1 MSISFPVTMPMYI
14 ETIREFLP
22 QRYPFLMVDRVL
34 SVEPGKSIVAI
45 KNVTVN
51 EEFFQGHFPGMP
63 VMPGVLMLEAMAQ
76 VSGILGFVTEEK
88 LPSDGFIYLFAGV
101 DKLRFKRRVVPG
113 DTLIITASII
123 TSKQKIYKFAC
134 QVHVADELAAS
145 AEIMVIEQNTEIAK

>member
-1 MSISFPVTMPMYI
+1 MSINFPVTMPMYI

-51 EEFFQGHFPGMP
+51 EEFFEGHFPGMS

-76 VSGILGFVTEEK
+76 VSGILGFITENK
-88 LPSDGFIYLFAGV
+88 LPADGFIYLFAGV
-101 DKLRFKRRVVPG
+101 DKLRFKRRVIPG
-113 DTLIITASII
+113 DTLTISAEIITA
-123 TSKQKIYKFAC
+123 KQKIYKFAC
-134 QVHVADELAAS
+134 QVKVGDELAAS
-145 AEIMVIEQNTEIAK
+145 AEIMVIEQKTEIAK

>member
-1 MSISFPVTMPMYI
+1 MSITFPVAMPMYV

-51 EEFFQGHFPGMP
+51 EEFFEGHFPGMP

-76 VSGILGFVTEEK
+76 VSGILGFMTEKK
-88 LPSDGFIYLFAGV
+88 LPADGFIYLFAGV
-101 DKLRFKRRVVPG
+101 DKLRFKRRVIPG
-113 DTLIITASII
+113 DTLTITSEIITA
-123 TSKQKIYKFAC
+123 KQKIYKFAC
-134 QVHVADELAAS
+134 QVKVGDELAAS
-145 AEIMVIEQNTEIAK
+145 AEIMVVEQQTEIAR

>member
-1 MSISFPVTMPMYI
+1 MSVTFPVAMPMYV

-51 EEFFQGHFPGMP
+51 EEFFDGHFPGMP

-76 VSGILGFVTEEK
+76 VSGILGFITEEK
-88 LPSDGFIYLFAGV
+88 LPADGFIYLFAGV
-101 DKLRFKRRVVPG
+101 DKLRFKRRVIPG
-113 DTLIITASII
+113 DTLTISAEIITA
-123 TSKQKIYKFAC
+123 KQKIYKFAC
-134 QVHVADELAAS
+134 QVRVGDELAAS
-145 AEIMVIEQNTEIAK
+145 AEIMVVEQQTEIAK

>member
-1 MSISFPVTMPMYI
+1 MSITFPVTMPMYV

-51 EEFFQGHFPGMP
+51 EEFFEGHFPEMP

-76 VSGILGFVTEEK
+76 VSGILGFITEKK
-88 LPSDGFIYLFAGV
+88 LPADGFIYLFAGV
-101 DKLRFKRRVVPG
+101 DKLRFKRRVIPG
-113 DTLIITASII
+113 DTLTITSEII

-134 QVHVADELAAS
+134 QVKVGDELAAS
-145 AEIMVIEQNTEIAK
+145 AEIMVVEQQTEIVK

>member
-1 MSISFPVTMPMYI
+1 MSVTFPVAMPMYV

-51 EEFFQGHFPGMP
+51 EEFFDGHFPGMP

-76 VSGILGFVTEEK
+76 VSGILGFITEEK
-88 LPSDGFIYLFAGV
+88 LPADGFIYLFAGV
-101 DKLRFKRRVVPG
+101 DKLRFKRRVIPG
-113 DTLIITASII
+113 DTLTISAEIIAA
-123 TSKQKIYKFAC
+123 KQKIYKFAC
-134 QVHVADELAAS
+134 QVRVGDELAAS
-145 AEIMVIEQNTEIAK
+145 AEIMVVEQQTEIAK

>member
-1 MSISFPVTMPMYI
+1 MSLSFPIPMPMYT
-14 ETIREFLP
+14 EAIRELLP

-51 EEFFQGHFPGMP
+51 EEYFQGHFPELP

-76 VSGILGFVTEEK
+76 VSGILGFITEEK
-88 LPSDGFIYLFAGV
+88 LPADGYIYLFAGV
-101 DKLRFKRRVVPG
+101 DKLRFKRRVIPG
-113 DTLIITASII
+113 DTLTITASII

-134 QVHVADELAAS
+134 QIHVGAELAAS
-145 AEIMVIEQNTEIAK
+145 GEIMVIEQNNGLEK

>member
-1 MSISFPVTMPMYI
+1 MSLSFPVTMPMYI

-34 SVEPGKSIVAI
+34 SVEPGQSIVAI

-76 VSGILGFVTEEK
+76 VSGILGFITEEK

-113 DTLIITASII
+113 DTLTISANII
-123 TSKQKIYKFAC
+123 TSKQKIYKFGC
-134 QVHVADELAAS
+134 QVHVGDELAAS
-145 AEIMVIEQNTEIAK
+145 AEIMVIEQNTEMAK